1 VCRTGECRAQGWHH
15 DFDGPVRRVA
25 ANSTEGGFTMAT
37 ATKTTSPLAEL
48 QRLGQSVWMDSISR
62 KILENGE
69 LQRRIDEG
77 LQGMTS
83 NPTIFEKAIDHST
96 DYDVEFRRLVEQKA
110 TPEAIYDAL
119 TVSDIRRALDLFRPV
134 YDRTEG
140 GDGFVSLEVSPL
152 LAHDTKA
159 TLAEAARLWKLLDRP
174 NAMIKIPGTPEGLP
188 AIEESLAAGLNI
200 NITLLFSIDAYETVA
215 KAYIRALERRIKAGQ
230 PVDRIASVASFFV
243 SRIDTEVDKRIEAKL
258 KSETDAARKK
268 ALEGLL
274 GKAAIANAKNAY
286 AIYQRLF
293 EGPEFAPLKAKG
305 AKAQRVLWASV
316 STKNPKYPDT
326 LYVSELI
333 GPNTVSTMPPETI
346 EAFKD
351 HGHARLSLTED
362 MAGARQT
369 IARLGEL
376 GIDFKDVTDVLLT
389 QGVESFRKS
398 FEDLMSTIGQK
409 REKLMSEKA

>member
-1 VCRTGECRAQGWHH
+1 
-15 DFDGPVRRVA
+15 
-25 ANSTEGGFTMAT
+25 MAT

-48 QRLGQSVWMDSISR
+48 QKLGQSVWMDSISR
-62 KILENGE
+62 KILDDGE

-83 NPTIFEKAIDHST
+83 NPTIFEKAIGHST
-96 DYDVEFRRLVEQKA
+96 DYDPEFRRLVAQKLEA
-110 TPEAIYDAL
+110 EAIYDAL
-119 TVSDIRRALDLFRPV
+119 TTADIRRALDLFRPV
-134 YDRTEG
+134 YDRTNG

-159 TLAEAARLWKLLDRP
+159 TLSEAKRLWGLLDRP
-174 NAMIKIPGTPEGLP
+174 NAMIKIPGTAEGLP

-200 NITLLFSIDAYETVA
+200 NITLLFSVEAYEAVA
-215 KAYIRALERRIKAGQ
+215 RAFLRALERRVKAGQ
-230 PVDRIASVASFFV
+230 PVDRISSVASFFV

-258 KSETDAARKK
+258 KTETDPARKK

-274 GKAAIANAKNAY
+274 GKIAIANAKNAY
-286 AIYQRLF
+286 AVFQRIF

-305 AKAQRVLWASV
+305 AKVQRPLWASV

-333 GPNTVSTMPPETI
+333 GPNTVSTIPPETI

-351 HGHARLSLTED
+351 HGKARLSLTED
-362 MAGARQT
+362 MPGARQ
-369 IARLGEL
+369 AVAKLGEL
-376 GIDFKDVTDVLLT
+376 GIDFKDVTDLLLK
-389 QGVESFRKS
+389 QGVESFEKS
-398 FEDLMSTIGQK
+398 FEQLMKTIREK
-409 REKLMSEKA
+409 REKLLKEGA